1 MLPVGT
7 MVGAGR
13 LSPAVG
19 SIGAANCDPATVLT
33 ASPKLGARG
42 DDGADAD
49 DVIAVGGAD
58 DVSMVG
64 GADNAIAVGGM
75 DDAIDVGGVD
85 DTIDVRG
92 TDDTIDAGGT
102 ADSEEMDKD
111 SDSAF
116 EDMEGGVKG
125 WLSLRFDVAEAG
137 MLTSRGTL
145 AWLSYAESH
154 ESHSLP
160 SRCFQYVVPVSKPR
174 TTNSTSARDLMS
186 LGQHSTRSGQPRI
199 STWWLRVM
207 LRSKFVYIMR
217 GIGGR
222 RFSMISKSEI
232 DVK

>member
-1 MLPVGT
+1 MLGT

-42 DDGADAD
+42 DNGADAD
-49 DVIAVGGAD
+49 NVIAVGGAD

-75 DDAIDVGGVD
+75 DDAIDAGGVD

-92 TDDTIDAGGT
+92 TDDTIDAGGADDMIDAGGP
-102 ADSEEMDKD
+102 ADSEGMDKD

-116 EDMEGGVKG
+116 EDVEGGVKG
-125 WLSLRFDVAEAG
+125 WLLSRVAEAE

-145 AWLSYAESH
+145 ARLSYAESH

-186 LGQHSTRSGQPRI
+186 LGQHST
-199 STWWLRVM
+199 
-207 LRSKFVYIMR
+207 
-217 GIGGR
+217 
-222 RFSMISKSEI
+222 
-232 DVK
+232 